1 MNRDSSLPSPRF
13 ARAKDL
19 PFRHLDGQTVIVDP
33 QRREVHVLNG
43 TASTIWDLLGEEDH
57 TVWDLVAALG
67 HDASFDVPLQII
79 AADLDGFLSD
89 LVQKGLVQT
98 TTPAPGR

>member
-1 MNRDSSLPSPRF
+1 MNPVSSLSAPRF
-13 ARAKDL
+13 ARAKGL

-43 TASTIWDLLGEEDH
+43 TASTIWDLLGDDTR

-67 HDASFDVPLQII
+67 HEASFDVSLQTI

-89 LVQKGLVQT
+89 LAQKGLVHTTAPQT
-98 TTPAPGR
+98 R